1 MSELL
6 AYCRAGYEN
15 DTAAELTTLTAEL
28 GAYGYPVLQANA
40 GFISFNLYDNDSL
53 HKLADTLAVTETVF
67 SRQLVAVTHTLE
79 EIDRQDRITPVL
91 EAVRELAEVIG
102 VSGNVA
108 VEYAD
113 TEDGKQLA
121 KFCRK
126 FVVPLRQALRG
137 AGFLTKKETQNKPLV
152 HVFFTDFDSC
162 KVGYSLSH
170 CRNASPMGICRLK
183 FPSEAPSR
191 STLKLEEAIV
201 TMLTDREREQV
212 LRAGGRAVDLG
223 ACPGGWTYQLVHRDM
238 FVEAVDNGLIA
249 ESLMRT
255 GLVGHFA
262 ADGFTYRPQYG
273 RVDLLVCDMIEQ
285 PDRVAKLMGDWLV
298 KNLAEHA
305 IFNLK
310 LPMKRRYE
318 TVTDALTLLRQ
329 RLNDAKI
336 AFNLRARHLYH
347 DRDEITV
354 AVVRQE

>member
-1 MSELL
+1 
-6 AYCRAGYEN
+6 
-15 DTAAELTTLTAEL
+15 
-28 GAYGYPVLQANA
+28 
-40 GFISFNLYDNDSL
+40 
-53 HKLADTLAVTETVF
+53 
-67 SRQLVAVTHTLE
+67 
-79 EIDRQDRITPVL
+79 
-91 EAVRELAEVIG
+91 
-102 VSGNVA
+102 
-108 VEYAD
+108 
-113 TEDGKQLA
+113 
-121 KFCRK
+121 
-126 FVVPLRQALRG
+126 
-137 AGFLTKKETQNKPLV
+137 
-152 HVFFTDFDSC
+152 
-162 KVGYSLSH
+162 
-170 CRNASPMGICRLK
+170 
-183 FPSEAPSR
+183 
-191 STLKLEEAIV
+191 
-201 TMLTDREREQV
+201 
-212 LRAGGRAVDLG
+212 
-223 ACPGGWTYQLVHRDM
+223 M